1 MSESVRADKWLWA
14 VRFFKARGVAA
25 EMCEAGKVRRG
36 GHELKPATALRVG
49 DVVELPFPEG
59 PGTRVVRVSGLI
71 ERRVAAPEARLC
83 YEETTDPSVFEEQRL
98 WHEARRDAPRG
109 RPTKKDR
116 RDMGRIRGFWE

>member
-14 VRFFKARGVAA
+14 VRFFKTRGVAA
-25 EMCEAGKVRRG
+25 EMCEAGKVRRA

-49 DVVELPFPEG
+49 DVLELPFPEG

-71 ERRVAAPEARLC
+71 ERRVAASEARQC
-83 YEETTDPSVFEEQRL
+83 YEETTDPSIFEDQRL
-98 WHEARRDAPRG
+98 WLEARRDAPRG

-116 RDMGRIRGFWE
+116 RDMGRIRGFWD

>member
-1 MSESVRADKWLWA
+1 MCDGVRTDKWLWA
-14 VRFFKARGVAA
+14 VRFFKTRGIAA

-36 GHELKPATALRVG
+36 GHLLKAASTLRVG

-59 PGTRVVRVSGLI
+59 PGMRVVRISSLI

>member
-49 DVVELPFPEG
+49 DVLELPFPEG
-59 PGTRVVRVSGLI
+59 PGTRVVRISGLI
-71 ERRVAAPEARLC
+71 ERRVAASEARGC

-98 WHEARRDAPRG
+98 WHEARRDAPCG

>member
-1 MSESVRADKWLWA
+1 MSDGVRTDKWLWA
-14 VRFFKARGVAA
+14 VRFFKTRGAAA

-36 GHELKPATALRVG
+36 GHLLKAASALRVG
-49 DVVELPFPEG
+49 DLVELPFAEG
-59 PGTRVVRVSGLI
+59 PGTRVVRVSTLI
-71 ERRVAAPEARLC
+71 ERRVAAPEARQC

-116 RDMGRIRGFWE
+116 RDMGRIRGFWD

>member
-14 VRFFKARGVAA
+14 VRFFKTRGVAA
-25 EMCEAGKVRRG
+25 EMCEAGKVRRT

-49 DVVELPFPEG
+49 DVLELPFAEG

-71 ERRVAAPEARLC
+71 ERRVASPDARLC

>member
-1 MSESVRADKWLWA
+1 MSDGVRTDKWLWA
-14 VRFFKARGVAA
+14 VRFFKTRGIAA

-36 GHELKPATALRVG
+36 EHLLKAASTLRVG

-71 ERRVAAPEARLC
+71 ERRVAATEARQC
-83 YEETTDPSVFEEQRL
+83 YEETTDPSVFEQQRL
-98 WHEARRDAPRG
+98 WHEARRDAPKG

-116 RDMGRIRGFWE
+116 RDMGRIRGFWD